1 MSAGKPGERRLWFA
15 LLRVF
20 GILLLPAAWILI
32 KYGFSISDRFLP
44 APMAVLASA
53 RDLDPALANH
63 FLASAARLGLG
74 VIFGALVGI
83 PLGAALYA
91 NRALRNAF
99 VPSLIS
105 MQNVPPL
112 AVVPFFILWFGFSE
126 VGKFLIVFL
135 AVAVNLAMY
144 GVRTLAGL
152 EPRYR
157 TMMKSFDL
165 DARRALGILFIP
177 YILSF
182 GLPTVRY
189 VLSVSVGLVLFSEL
203 LGAQLGL
210 GYLIQTARSTF
221 SMSLV
226 FLVALVSTGLYVLF
240 DATLVAFWRRA
251 FPWSVT

>member
-1 MSAGKPGERRLWFA
+1 MRQFTPRAQAIAQACLRL
-15 LLRVF
+15 F
-20 GILLLPAAWILI
+20 GIVLMPAAWILV
-32 KYGFSISDRFLP
+32 KYGFAVPDKFLP
-44 APMAVLASA
+44 SPLDVLDAA
-53 RDLDPALANH
+53 GDLDPSLVQHFAATAIRLAV
-63 FLASAARLGLG
+63 G
-74 VIFGALVGI
+74 VTSGIIIGI

-91 NRALRNAF
+91 SRSLRE
-99 VPSLIS
+99 VLLPSLIS

-144 GVRTLAGL
+144 GVRALAGL

-157 TMMKSFDL
+157 TMVKSYQL
-165 DARRALGILFIP
+165 APLRALWILLIP
-177 YILSF
+177 YILSIC
-182 GLPTVRY
+182 LPTVRY

-226 FLVALVSTGLYVLF
+226 FLMALVSTALYVLF
-240 DATLVAFWRRA
+240 DTTLVALWRRA